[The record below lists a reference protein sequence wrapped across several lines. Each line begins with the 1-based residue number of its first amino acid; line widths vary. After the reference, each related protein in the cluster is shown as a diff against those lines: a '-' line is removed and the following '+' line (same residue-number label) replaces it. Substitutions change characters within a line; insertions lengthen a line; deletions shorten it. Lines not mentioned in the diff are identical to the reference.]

1 MSINEFMKKMAM
13 DMKVND
19 RDFTKDDFYYIL
31 KYIGIKK
38 DNSLVEDIETFYQDF
53 LDNLS
58 NSLVKYEAKRVK
70 TGENATYYIGFYVDK
85 KANYK
90 EAVKLYFPVK
100 YEYLISALKTIFLY
114 LIRNSVK
121 ATVKFCVKATNEN
134 IVIRF
139 YDEKEVMPFI
149 NYCNS
154 NFILEDLLVPCNP
167 FIAKMHGLGLVKDDN
182 TINTYNGILSVL
194 LEEYFRL
201 LKENNSLDKASGLD
215 FLDYIRKRKMLEE
228 GPEQQFNM
236 EAIEK
241 NIMTILEHKKVLD

>member
-1 MSINEFMKKMAM
+1 MSINDFMKKMAM
-13 DMKVND
+13 DIRTSD
-19 RDFTKDDFYYIL
+19 REFSKDDYYYIL
-31 KYIGIKK
+31 KYLGVKK

-182 TINTYNGILSVL
+182 TINTYNGTLSVL

>member
-1 MSINEFMKKMAM
+1 MSINEFMKKMA
-13 DMKVND
+13 KEIGSSD
-19 RDFTKDDFYYIL
+19 RDLSKDDFYYIL
-31 KYIGIKK
+31 KYLGVKK
-38 DNSLVEDIETFYQDF
+38 DTSLVGDIETFYQDF

-90 EAVKLYFPVK
+90 TAVKLYFPVK

-121 ATVKFCVKATNEN
+121 ATVKFYVKATNEN

-139 YDEKEVMPFI
+139 YDENEVMPFI

-167 FIAKMHGLGLVKDDN
+167 FMAKIHGLGLVKDDN
-182 TINTYNGILSVL
+182 TVSTYNKTLSTL

-201 LKENNSLDKASGLD
+201 LKENDTLDKASSLD
-215 FLDYIRKRKMLEE
+215 FLDFMRKRKMLEE
-228 GPEQQFNM
+228 EEEKIFDI

-241 NIMTILEHKKVLD
+241 NIGAILEHKKILD

>member
-31 KYIGIKK
+31 KYIGVKK

-182 TINTYNGILSVL
+182 TINTYNGTLSVL

-215 FLDYIRKRKMLEE
+215 FLDYIRKRKIRNLNLI
-228 GPEQQFNM
+228 FR
-236 EAIEK
+236 
-241 NIMTILEHKKVLD
+241 